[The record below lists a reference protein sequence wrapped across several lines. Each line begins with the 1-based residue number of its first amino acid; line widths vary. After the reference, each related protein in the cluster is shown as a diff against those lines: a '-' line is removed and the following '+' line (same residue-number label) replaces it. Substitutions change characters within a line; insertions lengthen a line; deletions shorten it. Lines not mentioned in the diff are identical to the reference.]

1 MFLFKNFLSCRG
13 VRENY
18 REAMYIGLTM
28 FFTVCIFALWILGGF
43 LSPASYGDVCLA
55 SGLVAAAAI
64 TFVIMFMPKG
74 RQLSA
79 MGRDGLYTE
88 DRAEVRFAKNNY
100 LGNELNYFSS
110 RCMARALVVPA
121 RAAAPRARGAL
132 AELPAPPSSPSSRG
146 SFTTTTT
153 GTG

>member
-1 MFLFKNFLSCRG
+1 
-13 VRENY
+13 
-18 REAMYIGLTM
+18 MYIGLTM

-43 LSPASYGDVCLA
+43 LSPAVYGDVCLA

-88 DRAEVRFAKNNY
+88 DRAEMYA
-100 LGNELNYFSS
+100 GGAGGGGGGEGSS
-110 RCMARALVVPA
+110 TQSTGSTGGTP
-121 RAAAPRARGAL
+121 
-132 AELPAPPSSPSSRG
+132 SPSFFPVKPGKLHHHHHHHRERMDTPPPGSRKLG
-146 SFTTTTT
+146 EDKNKPP
-153 GTG
+153 